1 MKLNTKVNILSTL
14 LTLLILISSY
24 TAIYFLFKNL
34 AYDTEYTQLQN
45 QADELVAAV
54 SDIDSTA
61 NIQSLFR
68 AYIPPNGMLRVVS
81 EQDATLLHMQAT
93 ASSEKIAYKIKQGED
108 FTVSMWNDTPVMA
121 LVYPLIW
128 PDHSVVTVELVQPL
142 PDIAKNME
150 LLKWIL
156 IIMALAAMIPI
167 YLASTVLVR
176 IIVHPIQRLTM
187 TMQKNIKTSRYE
199 QIALQ
204 NHQRDEIAKMTET
217 YNKLMQ
223 QLENNYSKQQQF
235 VGNASHELKTPLTV
249 IVSYAKLLER
259 RGFSNEALNKEALE
273 AIIKETGNMKQMME
287 QMLELAKVN
296 EQPKMEWATITIK
309 PLLEE
314 IAQRMKQAY
323 GTQLNITGDNLSI
336 VSDEAKLKQL
346 LFIFF
351 DNARKYSEQPIDVE
365 IVDGAVVQIRIT
377 DYGVG
382 IPQDDLPHLFD
393 RFYRVDQAR
402 NRQTGGTGL
411 GLSIA
416 KQLAQLLA
424 LNIDITSS
432 VGVGTTVTLSFI
444 ERGVDDAT

>member
-1 MKLNTKVNILSTL
+1 MRLNTKVNILSTL
-14 LTLLILISSY
+14 LTLIILIGSY

-34 AYDTEYTQLQN
+34 AYDTEYAQLQN
-45 QADELVAAV
+45 RADELVAAV
-54 SDIDSTA
+54 SDVDSTA

-68 AYIPPNGMLRVVS
+68 AYIPPNGMLRVAS
-81 EQDATLLHMQAT
+81 EQDKTLLHMQAT
-93 ASSEKIAYKIKQGED
+93 ASPEKIAYKIKPGED
-108 FTVSMWNDTPVMA
+108 FTISMWNDTPVIA

-128 PDHSVVTVELVQPL
+128 PDHSVVTIELVQPL

-156 IIMALAAMIPI
+156 IIMTLAAMIPI
-167 YLASTVLVR
+167 YLASGVLVR
-176 IIVHPIQRLTM
+176 IIVRPIQRLTL
-187 TMQKNIKTSRYE
+187 TMQKNIETSRYE
-199 QIALQ
+199 QITVQ
-204 NHQRDEIAKMTET
+204 NRNQDEIAEMTET

-223 QLENNYSKQQQF
+223 QLENNYTKQQQF

-249 IVSYAKLLER
+249 IESYAKLLER
-259 RGFSNEALNKEALE
+259 RGFSNESINKEALE

-287 QMLELAKVN
+287 QMLELAKAS
-296 EQPKMEWATITIK
+296 EQPKMEWTTVAIK

-323 GTQLNITGDNLSI
+323 GTHIKITGDNLSI
-336 VSDEAKLKQL
+336 LSDEAKLKQL
-346 LFIFF
+346 LFIFL
-351 DNARKYSEQPIDVE
+351 DNAKKYSEQPIDVE
-365 IVDGAVVQIRIT
+365 IVTGAVVQIRIT

-393 RFYRVDQAR
+393 RFYRVDKTR

-424 LNIDITSS
+424 IKLDITST
-432 VGVGTTVTLSFI
+432 VGVGTTVTLSFT

>member
-14 LTLLILISSY
+14 LTLLILIGSY
-24 TAIYFLFKNL
+24 TAIYFLFENF

-54 SDIDSTA
+54 SDVDSTA
-61 NIQSLFR
+61 NVQSLFR
-68 AYIPPNGMLRVVS
+68 AYIPPNGMLRVVN
-81 EQDATLLHMQAT
+81 EQGEILLHIQAT
-93 ASSEKIAYKIKQGED
+93 ASSEKIAYNIKPNED
-108 FTVSMWNDTPVMA
+108 FTISMWQDTPVMA
-121 LVYPLIW
+121 FAYPLIW
-128 PDHSVVTVELVQPL
+128 PNHSVVSIELVQPL
-142 PDIAKNME
+142 PDIARNME

-156 IIMALAAMIPI
+156 IIMTLAAMIPI

-176 IIVHPIQRLTM
+176 LIVRPIQQLTM
-187 TMQKNIKTSRYE
+187 TMQKNIETSHYD
-199 QIALQ
+199 QIAVQ
-204 NHQRDEIAKMTET
+204 SRNRDEIAEMTET

-223 QLENNYSKQQQF
+223 QLENNYMRQQQF

-249 IVSYAKLLER
+249 IESYAKLLKR
-259 RGFSNEALNKEALE
+259 RGFSNETINKEALE
-273 AIIKETGNMKQMME
+273 AIIKESDHMKHMIE

-296 EQPKMEWATITIK
+296 EQPKIDWKTVAVK

-323 GTQLNITGDNLSI
+323 GTQLNIVGDPVSI
-336 VSDEAKLKQL
+336 ICDEVKLKQL
-346 LFIFF
+346 LFIFL

-365 IVDGAVVQIRIT
+365 IVTGTALQIRIT
-377 DYGVG
+377 DYGMG

-393 RFYRVDQAR
+393 RFYRVDKAR
-402 NRQTGGTGL
+402 SRQTGGTGL

-416 KQLAQLLA
+416 KQLAELLA
-424 LNIDITSS
+424 IHIDMTST

-444 ERGVDDAT
+444 ERGDDDET

>member
-1 MKLNTKVNILSTL
+1 MRLNTKVNILSTL
-14 LTLLILISSY
+14 LTLIILIGSY

-34 AYDTEYTQLQN
+34 AYDTEYAQLQN
-45 QADELVAAV
+45 RADELVAAV
-54 SDIDSTA
+54 SDVDSAT
-61 NIQSLFR
+61 NIESLFR

-81 EQDATLLHMQAT
+81 EQDKTLLHMQAT
-93 ASSEKIAYKIKQGED
+93 SSSEKIAYKIKTGED
-108 FTVSMWNDTPVMA
+108 FTISIWNDTPVIAMQ
-121 LVYPLIW
+121 YPLIW
-128 PDHSVVTVELVQPL
+128 PDHSVVTVQLVQPL

-156 IIMALAAMIPI
+156 IMMTLAAMIPI

-187 TMQKNIKTSRYE
+187 TMQKNIETSRYE
-199 QIALQ
+199 QITLQ
-204 NHQRDEIAKMTET
+204 DHKRDEIAEMTET

-223 QLENNYSKQQQF
+223 QLENNYTKQQQF

-249 IVSYAKLLER
+249 IESYAKLLER
-259 RGFSNEALNKEALE
+259 RGFSNESINKEALE

-287 QMLELAKVN
+287 QMLELAKAS
-296 EQPKMEWATITIK
+296 EQPKMEWATIALK

-323 GTQLNITGDNLSI
+323 GTHINITGDNLSI
-336 VSDEAKLKQL
+336 VSDEVKLKQL
-346 LFIFF
+346 LFIFL
-351 DNARKYSEQPIDVE
+351 DNAKKYSEQPIEVE
-365 IVDGAVVQIRIT
+365 IVDGAIVQIRIT

-393 RFYRVDQAR
+393 RFYRVDKAR

-424 LNIDITSS
+424 INIDITST

-444 ERGVDDAT
+444 ERGVGDET

>member
-1 MKLNTKVNILSTL
+1 MRLNTKVNILSTL
-14 LTLLILISSY
+14 LTLLILIGSY

-34 AYDTEYTQLQN
+34 AYDTEYAQLQN
-45 QADELVAAV
+45 RADELVAAV
-54 SDIDSTA
+54 SDVDSTA

-68 AYIPPNGMLRVVS
+68 AYIPPNGMLRVAG
-81 EQDATLLHMQAT
+81 EQDKSLLHMQAT
-93 ASSEKIAYKIKQGED
+93 SSSEKIPYKINRDED
-108 FTVSMWNDTPVMA
+108 FTISMWHDTPVIAME
-121 LVYPLIW
+121 YPLIW
-128 PDHSVVTVELVQPL
+128 PDHSVVTIELVQPL

-156 IIMALAAMIPI
+156 IIMTLVAMIPV

-176 IIVHPIQRLTM
+176 LIVHPIQRLTL
-187 TMQKNIKTSRYE
+187 TMQNNIKTSRYE

-204 NHQRDEIAKMTET
+204 NRKRDEIAEMTQT

-223 QLENNYSKQQQF
+223 QLENNYMKQQQF

-249 IVSYAKLLER
+249 IESYAKLLER
-259 RGFSNEALNKEALE
+259 RGFSNEAINKEALE

-296 EQPKMEWATITIK
+296 EQPKMDWAIVAIK

-323 GTQLNITGDNLSI
+323 GTHINITGDNLSI
-336 VSDEAKLKQL
+336 VSDEATLKQL
-346 LFIFF
+346 LFIFL
-351 DNARKYSEQPIDVE
+351 DNAKKYSEQPIDVE
-365 IVDGAVVQIRIT
+365 IVNEAVVQIRIT
-377 DYGVG
+377 DYGIG
-382 IPQDDLPHLFD
+382 IPQEDLPHLFD
-393 RFYRVDQAR
+393 RFYRVDKAR

-424 LNIDITSS
+424 IHIDMKSS
-432 VGVGTTVTLSFI
+432 VGVGTTVTLSFT
-444 ERGVDDAT
+444 ERGDDDET

>member
-1 MKLNTKVNILSTL
+1 MRLNTKVNILSTL
-14 LTLLILISSY
+14 LTLIILISSY

-34 AYDTEYTQLQN
+34 AYDTEYAQLQN
-45 QADELVAAV
+45 RADELVAAV
-54 SDIDSTA
+54 SDVDSAA
-61 NIQSLFR
+61 NIEPLFR
-68 AYIPPNGMLRVVS
+68 AYIPPNGMLRVAS
-81 EQDATLLHMQAT
+81 EQDKTLLHMQAT
-93 ASSEKIAYKIKQGED
+93 ASPEKIAYKIKPGED
-108 FTVSMWNDTPVMA
+108 FTISMWNDTPVIA

-128 PDHSVVTVELVQPL
+128 PDHSVVTIELVQPL

-156 IIMALAAMIPI
+156 IIMTLAAMIPI
-167 YLASTVLVR
+167 YLASGVLVR
-176 IIVHPIQRLTM
+176 IIVRPIQRLTL
-187 TMQKNIKTSRYE
+187 TMQKNIETSRYE
-199 QIALQ
+199 QITVQ
-204 NHQRDEIAKMTET
+204 NRNQDEIAEMTET

-223 QLENNYSKQQQF
+223 QLENNYTKQQQF

-249 IVSYAKLLER
+249 IESYAKLLER
-259 RGFSNEALNKEALE
+259 RGFSNESINKEALE

-287 QMLELAKVN
+287 QMLELAKAG
-296 EQPKMEWATITIK
+296 EQPKMEWTTVAIK

-323 GTQLNITGDNLSI
+323 GTHIKITGDNLSI
-336 VSDEAKLKQL
+336 LSDEAKLKQL
-346 LFIFF
+346 LFIFL
-351 DNARKYSEQPIDVE
+351 DNAKKYSEQPIDVE
-365 IVDGAVVQIRIT
+365 IVTGAVVQIRIT

-393 RFYRVDQAR
+393 RFYRVDKTR

-424 LNIDITSS
+424 IKLDITST

>member
-24 TAIYFLFKNL
+24 TAIYFLFKHL
-34 AYDTEYTQLQN
+34 AYDTEYAQLQN
-45 QADELVAAV
+45 RADELVAAV
-54 SDIDSTA
+54 SDLDSTA

-68 AYIPPNGMLRVVS
+68 AYIPPNGMLRVAD
-81 EQDATLLHMQAT
+81 EQGETLLHIQAT
-93 ASSEKIAYKIKQGED
+93 ASSERIAYKIKSSDD
-108 FTVSMWNDTPVMA
+108 FTISMWDDIPVMA
-121 LVYPLIW
+121 LAYPLIW
-128 PDHSVVTVELVQPL
+128 PDHSVVSIELVQPL
-142 PDIAKNME
+142 PDIARNME

-156 IIMALAAMIPI
+156 IIMTLAAMIPI

-176 IIVHPIQRLTM
+176 LIVRPILQLTM
-187 TMQKNIKTSRYE
+187 TMQKNIETSHYD
-199 QIALQ
+199 QIAIQ
-204 NHQRDEIAKMTET
+204 SRNRDEIAEMTET

-223 QLENNYSKQQQF
+223 QLETNYTRQQQF

-249 IVSYAKLLER
+249 IESYAKLLKR
-259 RGFSNEALNKEALE
+259 RGFSNESINEEALE
-273 AIIKETGNMKQMME
+273 AIIKESGHMKHMIE

-296 EQPKMEWATITIK
+296 EQPKIDSATVAVK

-323 GTQLNITGDNLSI
+323 GTQLNITGNHVAI
-336 VSDEAKLKQL
+336 VCDEAKLKQL
-346 LFIFF
+346 LFIFL

-365 IVDGAVVQIRIT
+365 IVTGTAVQIRIT
-377 DYGVG
+377 DYGMG

-393 RFYRVDQAR
+393 RFYRVDKAR

-416 KQLAQLLA
+416 KQLAELLA
-424 LNIDITSS
+424 IQIDMTST
-432 VGVGTTVTLSFI
+432 VGVGTTVTLSFV
-444 ERGVDDAT
+444 ERGVDNET